1 LAPARDV
8 LYNCPIFFFLFQEHI
23 PIPPP
28 EKTKEDVL
36 LFFKLYNPEK
46 EELRYVGRTF
56 VKGGGKPMDILEKLN
71 EMAGFAPNE
80 EIQLFEEIKFE
91 PNVMCEPVDKKFT
104 FKASQ
109 LEDGDII
116 CYQKGYT
123 REEEESY
130 RYPDVPSFLEYV
142 RNRQVLSL

>member
-1 LAPARDV
+1 
-8 LYNCPIFFFLFQEHI
+8 
-23 PIPPP
+23 
-28 EKTKEDVL
+28 
-36 LFFKLYNPEK
+36 
-46 EELRYVGRTF
+46 VGRTF

-109 LEDGDII
+109 VHRWKF
-116 CYQKGYT
+116 YQRWEPTFPK
-123 REEEESY
+123 
-130 RYPDVPSFLEYV
+130 LA
-142 RNRQVLSL
+142 